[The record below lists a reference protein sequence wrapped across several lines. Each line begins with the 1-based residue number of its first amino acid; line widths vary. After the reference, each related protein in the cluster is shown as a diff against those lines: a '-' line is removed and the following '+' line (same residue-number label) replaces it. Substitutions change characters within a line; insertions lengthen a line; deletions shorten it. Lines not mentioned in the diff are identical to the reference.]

1 MLEADAFLA
10 NILEHPDDDAPRLVF
25 ADWLEEHGQSARAE
39 FIRVQIEL
47 AGGPIEAHRRSF
59 LKRREKDLLQAH
71 RKEWLKPLY
80 DPLQAIRGPT
90 SPLLA
95 PGLFHYIPSVLRARN
110 FAFTAGI
117 LSGDE
122 PGAVP
127 AREETVALLSQILDP
142 LQIQLPMEN
151 IVHCR
156 FRRGFVELASLM
168 ATDFIRFA
176 EGLFALVPL
185 REIAAYNGPLQR
197 GFGELFTCPHL
208 RRLSGL
214 QLHGSLSEDVLEL
227 LVNSPHAAELRRLD
241 LHAAGIPPD
250 QVARFLTATN
260 LPAVR
265 ELNLSSLQVGNLS
278 LAWLARNSNWQ
289 NLRVLK
295 LSQTGLSDEGVLAL
309 TGPDSQLRSLTHL
322 DLSHNSITP
331 TGAVFLAHSPLASQ
345 LQELDLGHNHL
356 SDSWVENLTRWPT
369 RFLGR
374 HSLSPWV
381 QQLLA
386 SPLVAGLKRLNLGG
400 HMLLRED
407 RLALQGR
414 FGPRLKWDEQLN
426 PQLDEPIRNR
436 VTKNRE

>member
-10 NILEHPDDDAPRLVF
+10 TILENPDDDAPRLVF
-25 ADWLEEHGQSARAE
+25 ADWLDEHGDSERAE

-47 AGGPIEAHRRSF
+47 AHGPTEAHRRSF

-71 RKEWLKPLY
+71 RKEWLKSLY
-80 DPLQAIRGPT
+80 DKLQTIRGTT

-95 PGLFHYIPSVLRARN
+95 PGLFQYFPSVLRARN

-117 LSGDE
+117 LAGDE

-127 AREETVALLSQILDP
+127 AREEMVALFSQILDP

-151 IVHCR
+151 VVHCR
-156 FRRGFVELASLM
+156 FRRGFVESASLL

-176 EGLFALVPL
+176 EGLFALIPL
-185 REIAAYNGPLQR
+185 REIQAYGGALQR
-197 GFGELFTCPHL
+197 GFSELFVCPHL
-208 RRLSGL
+208 KRLAGL
-214 QLHGSLSEDVLEL
+214 QLNGVLSEDVLEL
-227 LVNSPHAAELRRLD
+227 FVNSPNVVELRRLD
-241 LHAAGIPPD
+241 MHEAPIPREQAG
-250 QVARFLTATN
+250 RLLSATN

-265 ELNLSSLQVGNLS
+265 ELNLSSLQLGNAS
-278 LAWLARNSNWQ
+278 LGWLARNSNWQ
-289 NLRVLK
+289 NLCVLK
-295 LSQTGLSDEGVLAL
+295 LSQTGLCDEGLLTL
-309 TGPDSQLRSLTHL
+309 TGPDSGLSNLTHL

-331 TGAVFLAHSPLASQ
+331 TGAVFLAHSSLAGH

-386 SPLVAGLKRLNLGG
+386 APLAGGLKRLNLGG

-407 RLALQGR
+407 RLALQER
-414 FGPRLKWDEQLN
+414 FGPRLTWDE
-426 PQLDEPIRNR
+426 
-436 VTKNRE
+436 